1 MLWGCCGDVV
11 VMLWGC
17 CGDVVG
23 MCGDIVVMSGFLDT
37 EKCYVMFFFAT
48 EKHMSSFENMFSC
61 VHVLDVWLLL
71 VCRFVQQA

>member
-11 VMLWGC
+11 GDVCGGV

-37 EKCYVMFFFAT
+37 EKWYVMFFDT
-48 EKHMSSFENMFSC
+48 EKHMASF
-61 VHVLDVWLLL
+61 
-71 VCRFVQQA
+71 

>member
-1 MLWGCCGDVV
+1 MLWGWYGDVMG
-11 VMLWGC
+11 MLWGC

-37 EKCYVMFFFAT
+37 EKWYVIFLIP
-48 EKHMSSFENMFSC
+48 KSICHLCENMFSC
-61 VHVLDVWLLL
+61 VHVLDVWFVL